1 MLVVFPQN
9 KQRTHHMLI
18 SSFRDAGVMQVVN
31 SVNPSFKS
39 FMIQYLEER
48 TLWREVLV
56 VCDDLRINLEQV
68 VILRVSSEEISD
80 ADDSTAKWPPVLYTA
95 QVFLLPCSHP
105 PCAHTQTQTHTKG
118 ATLRTM
124 LRKPE
129 RFKKHVVLS
138 RIKRQWCNSYLFLS
152 CARRCRRL
160 FANHCFPNPE
170 KTRRESVIERHIQSL

>member
-1 MLVVFPQN
+1 MLVVFPQT

-31 SVNPSFKS
+31 SFCKRAKTVNPSFKS
-39 FMIQYLEER
+39 FMIQYLGER
-48 TLWREVLV
+48 TLWSEVLV

-105 PCAHTQTQTHTKG
+105 PCAHTQNTHTQ
-118 ATLRTM
+118 RE
-124 LRKPE
+124 PHSE
-129 RFKKHVVLS
+129 
-138 RIKRQWCNSYLFLS
+138 QWCY
-152 CARRCRRL
+152 
-160 FANHCFPNPE
+160 
-170 KTRRESVIERHIQSL
+170 ESPRDLKSMLCSVE